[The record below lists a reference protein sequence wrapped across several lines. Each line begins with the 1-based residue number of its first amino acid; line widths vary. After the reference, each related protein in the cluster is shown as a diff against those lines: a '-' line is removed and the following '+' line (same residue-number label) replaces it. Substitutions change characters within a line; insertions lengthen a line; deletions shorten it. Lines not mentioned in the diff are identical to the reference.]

1 MTIEVARSLTAAD
14 VTAVRDLAARVA
26 AADGE
31 AAFDEQSLL
40 NLDGDRPVRHLIVRG
55 GPAGTDGGARVV
67 PDGGVQVVPDGGGSV
82 VADGAATSKPDG
94 GGPGAI
100 VGYAQVADGSG
111 ELAVDPAVRRRGIG
125 GALVDAV
132 LSDPDGPDDVR
143 LWAHG
148 DLAPARALAASRG
161 LSVVRDL
168 WLMTAPAP
176 TEPVPTKV
184 ASPTGATPAVAGVR
198 VRTFEPGRDEQAWLA
213 VNSRAFADHPEQGRM
228 TRADLEARMAQ
239 PWFDRGVF
247 WLAEDVNSGRTLG
260 SMWVKISDRVGEI
273 YVLGVD
279 PDAQGRGIGGL
290 LTAHAMAAF
299 AARDL
304 TRLELYVEGENA
316 PAIAVYQRA
325 GFHRARAHVQYART
339 GSH

>member
-1 MTIEVARSLTAAD
+1 MAIEVARALPAAD
-14 VTAVRDLAARVA
+14 VAAVRDLAARVA

-40 NLDGDRPVRHLIVRG
+40 NLGGGRPVRHLIVRG
-55 GPAGTDGGARVV
+55 GPEG
-67 PDGGVQVVPDGGGSV
+67 
-82 VADGAATSKPDG
+82 PDG
-94 GGPGAI
+94 GGPVPI
-100 VGYAQVADGSG
+100 LGYAQVADGSG
-111 ELAVDPAVRRRGIG
+111 ELAVDPAARRRGIG
-125 GALVDAV
+125 GALLDAV
-132 LSDPDGPDDVR
+132 LDGLDGLDGLDTPDGADGLHGPEDVR
-143 LWAHG
+143 VWAHG
-148 DLAPARALAASRG
+148 DLAPARALAATRG
-161 LSVVRDL
+161 LGVVRDL
-168 WLMTAPAP
+168 WVMTAPAP
-176 TEPVPTKV
+176 TVPEPTKV
-184 ASPTGATPAVAGVR
+184 PSQSEPTSAVDGVR
-198 VRTFEPGRDEQAWLA
+198 VRTFEPGSDEQAWLT
-213 VNSRAFADHPEQGRM
+213 VNARAFADHPEQGRM

-239 PWFDRGVF
+239 PWFDGRLF

-304 TRLELYVEGENA
+304 TGLELYVEGENA
-316 PAIAVYQRA
+316 PAIAVYERA

>member
-1 MTIEVARSLTAAD
+1 MAIEVAQALTAAD
-14 VTAVRDLAARVA
+14 VAAVRDLAARVA

-40 NLDGDRPVRHLIVRG
+40 NLDGGRPVRHLIVRG
-55 GPAGTDGGARVV
+55 GTERPDGGARA
-67 PDGGVQVVPDGGGSV
+67 G
-82 VADGAATSKPDG
+82 PDG
-94 GGPGAI
+94 GGPAVSDGAAMSMPDDGGSVPI

-111 ELAVDPAVRRRGIG
+111 EVAVDPPARRRGIG
-125 GALVDAV
+125 GALLDAV
-132 LSDPDGPDDVR
+132 LEGQGGPDGPGGTDDVR
-143 LWAHG
+143 VWAHG

-168 WLMTAPAP
+168 WVMTAPAP
-176 TEPVPTKV
+176 TKVPSQTEPT
-184 ASPTGATPAVAGVR
+184 SAVDGVR
-198 VRTFEPGRDEQAWLA
+198 VRTFDPGRDEQAWLT
-213 VNSRAFADHPEQGRM
+213 VNGRAFADHPEQGRM
-228 TRADLEARMAQ
+228 SRADLEARMAQ
-239 PWFDRGVF
+239 PWFDRRLL

-304 TRLELYVEGENA
+304 TGLELYVEGENA
-316 PAIAVYQRA
+316 PAIAVYERA

>member
-1 MTIEVARSLTAAD
+1 MAIEVARALPAAD
-14 VTAVRDLAARVA
+14 VAAVRDLAARVA
-26 AADGE
+26 ASDGE

-40 NLDGDRPVRHLIVRG
+40 NLDGSRPVRHLIVRG
-55 GPAGTDGGARVV
+55 GPEGSDGGGRVV
-67 PDGGVQVVPDGGGSV
+67 PDGRGPVEVDGAATSVPDGGGPV
-82 VADGAATSKPDG
+82 P
-94 GGPGAI
+94 I
-100 VGYAQVADGSG
+100 LGYAQVADGSG
-111 ELAVDPAVRRRGIG
+111 ELAVDPAARRRGIG
-125 GALVDAV
+125 GALLDAV
-132 LSDPDGPDDVR
+132 RNGPEDVR
-143 LWAHG
+143 VWAHG

-161 LSVVRDL
+161 LGVVRDL
-168 WLMTAPAP
+168 WVMTAPAP
-176 TEPVPTKV
+176 TGPEPSKVP
-184 ASPTGATPAVAGVR
+184 SQSEPTSAVDGVR
-198 VRTFEPGRDEQAWLA
+198 VRTFEPGRDEQAWLT
-213 VNSRAFADHPEQGRM
+213 VNARAFADHPEQGRM

-239 PWFDRGVF
+239 PWFDRRLF

-304 TRLELYVEGENA
+304 TGLELYVEGENA
-316 PAIAVYQRA
+316 PAIAVYERA

>member
-1 MTIEVARSLTAAD
+1 MVIEVAQTLTAAD
-14 VTAVRDLAARVA
+14 VAAVREFTARVA

-40 NLDGDRPVRHLIVRG
+40 NLDGDRSVRHLLVRG
-55 GPAGTDGGARVV
+55 GPERPDGGARVV
-67 PDGGVQVVPDGGGSV
+67 PDGGGRVVADGAVTSVPDGGGQV
-82 VADGAATSKPDG
+82 P
-94 GGPGAI
+94 I

-111 ELAVDPAVRRRGIG
+111 ELAVDPAARRRGIG
-125 GALVDAV
+125 GALLDAV
-132 LSDPDGPDDVR
+132 LDGTDGTDGSEGDGPRDVR
-143 LWAHG
+143 VWAHG

-168 WLMTAPAP
+168 WVMTAPAP
-176 TEPVPTKV
+176 TRAPSQTE
-184 ASPTGATPAVAGVR
+184 ATSAVDGVR
-198 VRTFEPGRDEQAWLA
+198 VRTFEPGRDEQAWLT
-213 VNSRAFADHPEQGRM
+213 VNARAFADHPEQGRM

-239 PWFDRGVF
+239 PWFDRGLF

-304 TRLELYVEGENA
+304 TGLELYVEGENA
-316 PAIAVYQRA
+316 PAIAVYERA